1 MAKVDLVLLH
11 APSVYDFRERSIMFG
26 PVSDMVPSTPVFEMY
41 PLGFTTMAEYME
53 RHGLRVRIV
62 NLAVLML
69 NKPGFDVEAAIRDM
83 DPVAFGIDLH
93 WLPHA
98 HGSIEIARIVKKHH
112 PDTPVIFGG
121 LSSTY
126 FQEQLAAYPCVDYVM
141 RGDST
146 ELPMT
151 RLLFALKGKGSV
163 DDIPNLTYKTRD
175 GSIVVN
181 ELSWVPDDMND
192 VSLDYSYSMR
202 SVIRDRDMMSS
213 VPFKDWLQYPVCA
226 SLTCRGCT
234 HNCATCGGSAYAF
247 RTHFGRSKVAFRDP
261 ELLVRDIAN
270 VQRYIPGPIFV
281 LNDILQAGRDY
292 VAEFIRG
299 IGTLNLKN
307 PIAFEFFKPPKL
319 DFYEFL
325 DEHLNDYSVE
335 ISVES
340 HDDAVRAAFGK
351 THYTMAE
358 VEESIAN
365 ALAHGCSRFDLYYMT
380 GLPRQT
386 GDSVRETIGYAKGLY
401 EQVGNDKRLLQF
413 TSPMAPFLDPGSL
426 VFDNPEK
433 YGYKLR
439 AKTLEEHR
447 QLLLQPSWKYIMNYE
462 SDAMPPDEMVEATYD
477 AAVGLNRVKADIGI
491 VDAKTA
497 AQTEVRIDHAREAM
511 RRIDEIMAGSPQDR
525 DRRLVAV
532 KAEVDRLNESTV
544 CEKTELNW
552 PAHLAPSTVFN
563 VAGLWVRENLKSLS
577 HKAKIA
583 PPIGPSAKA
592 IRVVSADPCRS
603 ADA

>member
-1 MAKVDLVLLH
+1 MAKIDLVLLH

-26 PVSDMVPSTPVFEMY
+26 PVSDMVPSTPVLEMY

-53 RHGLRVRIV
+53 RHGLRVKIV

-126 FQEQLAAYPCVDYVM
+126 FHEQLAAYPCVDYVM

-163 DDIPNLTYKTRD
+163 DDIPNMTYKTRD

-247 RTHFGRSKVAFRDP
+247 RTHFGRKKVAFRDP

-292 VAEFIRG
+292 VGEFIKG
-299 IGTLNLKN
+299 IGKLNLKN
-307 PIAFEFFKPPKL
+307 AIAFEFFKPPKL

-340 HDDAVRAAFGK
+340 HDDEVRAAFGK

-365 ALAHGCSRFDLYYMT
+365 ALEHGCSRFDLYYMT
-380 GLPRQT
+380 GLPSQT
-386 GDSVRETIGYAKGLY
+386 GQSVRDTVPYAKGLY
-401 EQVGNDKRLLQF
+401 ERLGNDKRLLQF

-439 AKTLEEHR
+439 ATTLEEHR

-462 SDAMPPDEMVEATYD
+462 SDAMPPDEMVDATYD

-491 VDAKTA
+491 VDARTA
-497 AQTEVRIDHAREAM
+497 AQTEVRIDQARVAM
-511 RRIDEIMAGSPQDR
+511 QRIDEIMAGEPAQR
-525 DRRLVAV
+525 ERRLVSV

-552 PAHLAPSTVFN
+552 PAHLSPATVFN
-563 VAGLWVRENLKSLS
+563 VAGLWVRENLRSL
-577 HKAKIA
+577 KQKPTTMPPAGPAAKVL
-583 PPIGPSAKA
+583 
-592 IRVVSADPCRS
+592 RVLPAEPCGS